1 MYLEKNVFL
10 KNRLPK
16 ITFSQN
22 LYQRCG
28 FTKGCLTF
36 KFKVSLLSV
45 STDF

>member
-1 MYLEKNVFL
+1 MYLEKNVCL
-10 KNRLPK
+10 KNRLRK

-28 FTKGCLTF
+28 FTNSCLTF